1 MITEKQKAAVMEL
14 CRYVENFCKEND
26 LSAFMSVAASE
37 DHPDGL
43 EQMTGSIIT
52 GKGEH
57 VVGAISGTVKANSR
71 VYMLLSVA
79 LMQAYTRKTDVNV
92 VPSCGGF
99 ERELMKDNHKIN
111 GGMKRKTGKRQRRS
125 DRVSGAFTGQ
135 GLYGQGVY
143 MKGEFITGKYGHE
156 HE

>member
-1 MITEKQKAAVMEL
+1 MITEKQKAEVMEL

-57 VVGAISGTVKANSR
+57 VVGAISGTVKADSR
-71 VYMLLSVA
+71 VYMLLSMA
-79 LMQAYTRKTDVNV
+79 LMQAYTRKTDINV
-92 VPSCGGF
+92 VPSCGD
-99 ERELMKDNHKIN
+99 LNVN
-111 GGMKRKTGKRQRRS
+111 
-125 DRVSGAFTGQ
+125 
-135 GLYGQGVY
+135 
-143 MKGEFITGKYGHE
+143 
-156 HE
+156 

>member
-1 MITEKQKAAVMEL
+1 MIIEKQKAAVMEL
-14 CRYVENFCKEND
+14 CRYVENFCKGND

-71 VYMLLSVA
+71 VYMLLSMA
-79 LMQAYTRKTDVNV
+79 LMQAYTGKTDINV
-92 VPSCGGF
+92 VPPCGN
-99 ERELMKDNHKIN
+99 LNMN
-111 GGMKRKTGKRQRRS
+111 
-125 DRVSGAFTGQ
+125 
-135 GLYGQGVY
+135 
-143 MKGEFITGKYGHE
+143 
-156 HE
+156 